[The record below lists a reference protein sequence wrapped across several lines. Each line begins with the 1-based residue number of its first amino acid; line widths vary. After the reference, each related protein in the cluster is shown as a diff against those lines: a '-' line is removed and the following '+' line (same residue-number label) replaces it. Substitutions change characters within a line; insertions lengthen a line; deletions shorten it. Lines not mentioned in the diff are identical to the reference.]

1 MTTSRCSAANKV
13 VIAREGGRSSTPLP
27 IVSIIDV
34 SGILDRPVKP
44 GDDDLFLTAPRFRSF
59 SYAAAFMDK

>member
-1 MTTSRCSAANKV
+1 MRPYLFIATSFAGVLRRPVESA
-13 VIAREGGRSSTPLP
+13 
-27 IVSIIDV
+27 
-34 SGILDRPVKP
+34 LDRPVKP